1 MGGCATAVPRE
12 EMHKWVGK
20 GHSVPV
26 GTRPGLDRDSG
37 KCVILTGP
45 SSSLERRPGLDDS
58 SLVRKCLA
66 GQVECY
72 GSLVDRYSSRIINLA
87 FAMTG
92 DRHEAEDVAQEAFVR
107 AFKALPKFQKRAK
120 FSSWLYQ
127 IALNLCKDHLKAK
140 SRHARPTDDEQLAA
154 MDGDPN
160 QQAPRVVLKAEL
172 SEKMREAINRLPYVY
187 RESFV
192 LRHLQGLDYGDV
204 AQITEVPAD
213 TVRVRAYRAR
223 EMLRESLA
231 KNVDTF
237 WREKADKEKR
247 KAD

>member
-1 MGGCATAVPRE
+1 MN
-12 EMHKWVGK
+12 WV
-20 GHSVPV
+20 
-26 GTRPGLDRDSG
+26 SG
-37 KCVILTGP
+37 KCVILTYP
-45 SSSLERRPGLDDS
+45 LSSLERRPGLDDS
-58 SLVRKCLA
+58 NLIKKCLG

-72 GSLVDRYSSRIINLA
+72 GQLVDRYSSRIINLA

-107 AFKALPKFQKRAK
+107 AFKGLAKFQKRAK

-140 SRHARPTDDEQLAA
+140 SRHAKPTSDEQLAA
-154 MDGDPN
+154 IDGDPK
-160 QQAPRVVLKAEL
+160 QQALRLVLKEEL
-172 SEKMREAINRLPYVY
+172 SEKMREAINKLPFVY

-204 AQITEVPAD
+204 AAITEVPAD

-223 EMLRESLA
+223 EMLRESMG
-231 KNVDTF
+231 KDVDTY
-237 WREKADKEKR
+237 WREKAAKDKR